1 VLADPDNK
9 VAEKYELYTPN
20 CEPGKKGGLMH
31 GTFVINRQGKII
43 WTNRGDEPFTENRTL
58 LHEVARV

>member
-31 GTFVINRQGKII
+31 GTLVINRQGKII